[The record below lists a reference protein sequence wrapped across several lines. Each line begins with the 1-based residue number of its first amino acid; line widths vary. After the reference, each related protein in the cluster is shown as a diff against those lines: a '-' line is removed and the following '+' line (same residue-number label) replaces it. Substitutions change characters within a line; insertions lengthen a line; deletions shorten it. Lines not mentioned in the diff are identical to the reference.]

1 MIFNT
6 KFISYPLAT
15 HIENPAE
22 FFAPSGF
29 LYIFRIYLLLYAYFF
44 VHFHPIY
51 PESIGY
57 TPCASVGKI
66 RIAASEAAAF
76 VSALTRLF

>member
-1 MIFNT
+1 LTPNSFPILQQRTLKTRQSFSLRRVFYT
-6 KFISYPLAT
+6 FSEYT
-15 HIENPAE
+15 
-22 FFAPSGF
+22 F
-29 LYIFRIYLLLYAYFF
+29 LLYAYFF

-76 VSALTRLF
+76 VSALTRSF

>member
-1 MIFNT
+1 MPFNAE
-6 KFISYPLAT
+6 FISYPLAT

-22 FFAPSGF
+22 FFAPPGF
-29 LYIFRIYLLLYAYFF
+29 LYIFRIYLFIIRLFF
-44 VHFHPIY
+44 VLLHPIY

-57 TPCASVGKI
+57 TPCTSVGRI
-66 RIAASEAAAF
+66 RIATSEAAAF